1 MTRMKPDERRQAILA
16 AAVAEVSERGF
27 ARTTSR
33 DVARRAGV
41 THGLLHHYFP
51 DHQSL
56 LARAFDHVANEEI
69 DEVRALLAADADP
82 VAQLRQL
89 TEPYGPGGGES
100 AYRLWIEAW
109 GEAAHSPVLRRT
121 AARVTKSWL
130 DLIATVIQRGVDAG
144 EFSCSSPRR
153 TAWMIVALCDAYA
166 MHRQLGSGPRIKE
179 MAFSARR
186 LAERDLGLAPGDLDP
201 AG

>member
-1 MTRMKPDERRQAILA
+1 MARMKPDERRTAIIA
-16 AAVAEVSERGF
+16 AAVAEVTERGF

-33 DVARRAGV
+33 DVARRADV

-51 DHQSL
+51 DHQTL
-56 LARAFDHVANEEI
+56 LAQAFDHVANEEI
-69 DEVRALLAADADP
+69 SETRSLLAADTEP
-82 VAQLRQL
+82 IAQLREL

-109 GEAAHSPVLRRT
+109 GEAAHSPALRKTT
-121 AARVTKSWL
+121 AKVTKSWL
-130 DLIATVIQRGVDAG
+130 DLINTVIERGVQAG
-144 EFSCSSPRR
+144 AFTCEAPRQ
-153 TAWMIVALCDAYA
+153 TAWMILALCDAYA

-186 LAERDLGLAPGDLDP
+186 LAERDLGLATGALDRT
-201 AG
+201 A